1 MGGNE
6 QIGMLIHSDHSCGET
21 ESYIEYYSQAVF
33 DQFNDNSC
41 IALNTVD
48 KVIVLFS
55 YSHYVIVNVM
65 IVRLVDLHFNFH
77 VSKSLKVFLKLVK
90 GLQQKS
96 NFSYVFLA

>member
-1 MGGNE
+1 MGGYE
-6 QIGMLIHSDHSCGET
+6 QIGMLIHSDHSCDET

-55 YSHYVIVNVM
+55 YSHYVIVNV
-65 IVRLVDLHFNFH
+65 VRLVNLHFNFH

-90 GLQQKS
+90 GLQQNS
-96 NFSYVFLA
+96 HFSYVFLA

>member
-55 YSHYVIVNVM
+55 YSHYVIVNVAK
-65 IVRLVDLHFNFH
+65 ILILKQVRPVDLYFNF
-77 VSKSLKVFLKLVK
+77 
-90 GLQQKS
+90 
-96 NFSYVFLA
+96 

>member
-55 YSHYVIVNVM
+55 YSHYVIVNVA
-65 IVRLVDLHFNFH
+65 INFH

-90 GLQQKS
+90 GLQHNS
-96 NFSYVFLA
+96 HFSYVFLA

>member
-55 YSHYVIVNVM
+55 YSHYVIVNVV
-65 IVRLVDLHFNFH
+65 IYSENFNIETG
-77 VSKSLKVFLKLVK
+77 SPC
-90 GLQQKS
+90 
-96 NFSYVFLA
+96 

>member
-90 GLQQKS
+90 GLQRNS
-96 NFSYVFLA
+96 HFSFVFLA

>member
-41 IALNTVD
+41 IAFNTVD

-55 YSHYVIVNVM
+55 YTHYVIV
-65 IVRLVDLHFNFH
+65 VRLVDLHFYFH
-77 VSKSLKVFLKLVK
+77 VSKSLKVFLKL
-90 GLQQKS
+90 
-96 NFSYVFLA
+96 

>member
-1 MGGNE
+1 MHVFSRFKGVKIISYIMGGYE

-41 IALNTVD
+41 IAFNTVD

-55 YSHYVIVNVM
+55 YSQFALLIYISIFMYLNH
-65 IVRLVDLHFNFH
+65 
-77 VSKSLKVFLKLVK
+77 
-90 GLQQKS
+90 
-96 NFSYVFLA
+96 

>member
-1 MGGNE
+1 MHVFSRFKGVKIISYIMGGNE

-41 IALNTVD
+41 IAFNTVD

-55 YSHYVIVNVM
+55 YTHYVIVNG
-65 IVRLVDLHFNFH
+65 
-77 VSKSLKVFLKLVK
+77 SPC
-90 GLQQKS
+90 
-96 NFSYVFLA
+96 

>member
-41 IALNTVD
+41 IAFNSVD
-48 KVIVLFS
+48 KAIVLFS
-55 YSHYVIVNVM
+55 Y
-65 IVRLVDLHFNFH
+65 DLYFNFH
-77 VSKSLKVFLKLVK
+77 VSESLKVFLKLVK
-90 GLQQKS
+90 GLQQNS
-96 NFSYVFLA
+96 HFSYVF

>member
-41 IALNTVD
+41 LALNTVD

-55 YSHYVIVNVM
+55 YSHSE
-65 IVRLVDLHFNFH
+65 HFNIETGSHCRFT
-77 VSKSLKVFLKLVK
+77 F
-90 GLQQKS
+90 Q
-96 NFSYVFLA
+96 FSCT

>member
-1 MGGNE
+1 MGGYE

-41 IALNTVD
+41 IALNSVD

-55 YSHYVIVNVM
+55 YSHDIIVNVV
-65 IVRLVDLHFNFH
+65 IVRLGYLYFNFH
-77 VSKSLKVFLKLVK
+77 VSESLKVFLKLVK
-90 GLQQKS
+90 GLQQNS
-96 NFSYVFLA
+96 HFSYVFLA

>member
-41 IALNTVD
+41 IALNSVD
-48 KVIVLFS
+48 KALVLFS
-55 YSHYVIVNVM
+55 YFI
-65 IVRLVDLHFNFH
+65 F
-77 VSKSLKVFLKLVK
+77 
-90 GLQQKS
+90 Q
-96 NFSYVFLA
+96 FSCI